1 MKLTRIFMASALLL
15 GGIKAQAQLTLG
27 GHFYGEDAFRYSQS
41 KISGSARMQGMGG
54 SYTSLGADASNAYSN
69 PAGLGFYNRSEL
81 SITPIFNSINSSS
94 LYAGS
99 TSKASTSNAN
109 IGQLGLI
116 MSSGGTNGRKKRS
129 TFAVTYSK
137 QVNLL
142 SNFSYAGTN
151 NKSSMGNYF
160 TEKANSLNVSAKTL
174 DDEFEETTATAYYPE
189 GMYYWAYMIDPVAGN
204 DTKYTQAEK
213 SLPVTQTGNN
223 SSTGNQSQWN
233 LAYGINYNDKT
244 YFGFTVGF
252 VRLNYEN
259 LNNYSEQFP
268 KGKVL
273 NGFDYK
279 EDLTSSGGGMH
290 LGLGGIF
297 KISEN
302 ISLGANITS
311 PTWITVNEVYNS
323 SIAIKTTFFTPK
335 YSEVRTRE
343 NEFSYKITSPLK
355 ASGGATFFLPGKK
368 GFVTAD
374 AEYVGYTGMGI
385 KYANYDNNGYI
396 SGYEKAAKEE
406 SRIKNTYK
414 DAVNL
419 KVGGEY
425 RIENIRLRLG
435 AKYMPDPF
443 KQKIDNLDRSQMIF
457 TGGVGYRSA
466 KFFVDLAGVF
476 NTFKTAYTPYEL
488 SNTAN
493 YASANITNSQ
503 KSFVISVGT
512 FF

>member
-204 DTKYTQAEK
+204 DTKYT
-213 SLPVTQTGNN
+213 
-223 SSTGNQSQWN
+223 
-233 LAYGINYNDKT
+233 
-244 YFGFTVGF
+244 
-252 VRLNYEN
+252 
-259 LNNYSEQFP
+259 
-268 KGKVL
+268 
-273 NGFDYK
+273 
-279 EDLTSSGGGMH
+279 
-290 LGLGGIF
+290 
-297 KISEN
+297 
-302 ISLGANITS
+302 
-311 PTWITVNEVYNS
+311 
-323 SIAIKTTFFTPK
+323 
-335 YSEVRTRE
+335 
-343 NEFSYKITSPLK
+343 
-355 ASGGATFFLPGKK
+355 
-368 GFVTAD
+368 
-374 AEYVGYTGMGI
+374 
-385 KYANYDNNGYI
+385 
-396 SGYEKAAKEE
+396 
-406 SRIKNTYK
+406 
-414 DAVNL
+414 
-419 KVGGEY
+419 
-425 RIENIRLRLG
+425 
-435 AKYMPDPF
+435 
-443 KQKIDNLDRSQMIF
+443 
-457 TGGVGYRSA
+457 
-466 KFFVDLAGVF
+466 
-476 NTFKTAYTPYEL
+476 
-488 SNTAN
+488 
-493 YASANITNSQ
+493 
-503 KSFVISVGT
+503 
-512 FF
+512 